1 MKFELRIYF
10 RFFHLLSQFK
20 YQGIFFSDIR
30 NHRICYTNAK
40 KICYHRLREKK
51 SQKNNRDILEY
62 LESFE
67 IKASSFLSGVGV
79 KIRVD
84 SIIILGFNVNF
95 KIQSF
100 EHTKYFE
107 IIELYLNDSC

>member
-1 MKFELRIYF
+1 MNSEFISAFFICFRKSNIKGYSFLIYAT
-10 RFFHLLSQFK
+10 LESVKLMQ
-20 YQGIFFSDIR
+20 
-30 NHRICYTNAK
+30 
-40 KICYHRLREKK
+40 KIGYHRLREKK

-67 IKASSFLSGVGV
+67 IKSSSFLSGVGV

-84 SIIILGFNVNF
+84 SIITIGFNVNF

-100 EHTKYFE
+100 EHTKNFE